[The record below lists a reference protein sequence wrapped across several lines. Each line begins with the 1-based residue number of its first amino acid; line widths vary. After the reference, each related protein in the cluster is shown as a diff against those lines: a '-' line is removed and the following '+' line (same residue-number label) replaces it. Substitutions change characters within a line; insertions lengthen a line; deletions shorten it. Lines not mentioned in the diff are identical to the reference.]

1 MMKNYMTTK
10 NLARNKKPEGDSAGK
25 EATPFPEEKVVML
38 IYGGQAPHKSRP
50 KLKHTGRAIHSI
62 SMAVPEYLRWSESL
76 FSFHRMDHPNMIAK
90 LGTFPLIVDPLVG
103 QPGLP
108 RPSWTG
114 AAASTSCPRHV

>member
-50 KLKHTGRAIHSI
+50 KLKQTGRRYTPLAWQFQSTCAGLNLCSVSI
-62 SMAVPEYLRWSESL
+62 
-76 FSFHRMDHPNMIAK
+76 
-90 LGTFPLIVDPLVG
+90 G
-103 QPGLP
+103 
-108 RPSWTG
+108 WT
-114 AAASTSCPRHV
+114 TQI